1 LPPAANN
8 FLGDSFCPFA
18 GFTIGEHIVTLQGHP
33 EFSAQYSERLFDFR
47 AEIIGEP
54 TYSKSISSL
63 RQVTDANF
71 IGRLILDFLRPA
83 KTQLTEKLKINA
95 GRE

>member
-1 LPPAANN
+1 MR
-8 FLGDSFCPFA
+8 
-18 GFTIGEHIVTLQGHP
+18 IGLLETDML
-33 EFSAQYSERLFDFR
+33 YDDFIK
-47 AEIIGEP
+47 ESG
-54 TYSKSISSL
+54 SL

-71 IGRLILDFLRPA
+71 IGRLILDLLRPA